1 MADRRWKPEAYGEA
15 GIDVFWRVELEAEDG
30 PEVTAYARSGGEWV
44 ELSCITARETGT
56 IEVPFSVRLTPLALV
71 GPRRP

>member
-1 MADRRWKPEAYGEA
+1 MADRRWKPEAYAEA

-30 PEVTAYARSGGEWV
+30 PEVTTYARSDQEWV
-44 ELSCITARETGT
+44 DVSYITARETGT
-56 IEVPFSVRLTPLALV
+56 IELPFSVRLTPLALV